1 MKMHRLLSLTFCLLA
16 LTSEAPAQTWPG
28 RPLHVIVPYAAG
40 TFTDI
45 VPRIVLEQVSAQIGQ
60 PIVIENRPGAGGSTG
75 AGTVAKAA
83 PDGYTL
89 LVNSSAQTIA
99 PALYP
104 GLSYDPAHDF
114 IAVTPLASTPN
125 VLVVSP
131 ASGFKTVGDL
141 VKAAKAKPGSL
152 NFGSAGVGTATHLS
166 AIRFLSSAGIEA
178 VHVPFKGGPEAI
190 NEIIAGRLD
199 LFFLPI
205 ANALPFVRDGKLA
218 ALVVNSTERSK
229 ALPDVPTVSEAGFSN
244 AEYPF
249 WIGMFLPAKTPE
261 NIVDRLYRETI
272 KALQEPKVREK
283 LSAMSVDPLA
293 MSSGEFDAFVQ
304 KQIKSDA
311 ELVRAAGL
319 KVQ

>member
-1 MKMHRLLSLTFCLLA
+1 MTAHRFLQLTFGLLVLA
-16 LTSEAPAQTWPG
+16 TGSQAQTWPA
-28 RPLHVIVPYAAG
+28 RPLRVIVPFAAG

-45 VPRIVLEQVSAQIGQ
+45 VPRIVLEQVSTQIGQ

-75 AGTVAKAA
+75 AGVVAKAA

-104 GLSYDPAHDF
+104 ELGYDPARDF

-125 VLVVSP
+125 VLVVSS

-152 NFGSAGVGTATHLS
+152 NFASAGVGTATHLS

-178 VHVPFKGGPEAI
+178 VHVPFKGGPEAMK
-190 NEIIAGRLD
+190 EIIAGRID
-199 LFFLPI
+199 FFFAPI
-205 ANALPFVRDGKLA
+205 ANALPLLRDGKLM
-218 ALVVNSTERSK
+218 ALVINSATRSG
-229 ALPDVPTVSEAGFSN
+229 ALADVPTVSEAGFAD

-249 WIGMFLPAKTPE
+249 WIGMFLPAKAPE
-261 NIVDRLYRETI
+261 GVVDRLYHETTR
-272 KALQEPKVREK
+272 ALRDPKVREK
-283 LSAMSVDPLA
+283 LSALGVDTLEMKPD
-293 MSSGEFDAFVQ
+293 EFDAFVRM
-304 KQIKSDA
+304 QIKADA
-311 ELVRAAGL
+311 ELARAAGL
-319 KVQ
+319 KAQ